1 MLNKKPDRLLIISS
15 RVTENYELTSAG
27 AKHLQH
33 ILTAW
38 FPRAVYHDL
47 TDDTVRVDV
56 VVRKGVISK
65 KNVFDTTFLADDG
78 SVIKTMSYDEDRMVG
93 RRCEQYA
100 QNKTR
105 YNGQK
110 DGLDFRHVYYTASRL
125 LSR

>member
-15 RVTENYELTSAG
+15 RVSEHYELSDAG

-33 ILTAW
+33 IFTAW
-38 FPRAVYHDL
+38 FPRAVYYDL
-47 TDDTVRVDV
+47 TDETVRVDV

-65 KNVFDTTFLADDG
+65 KNVFDATFLADDG
-78 SVIKTMSYDEDRMVG
+78 TVIKTASYDEDRIVG
-93 RRCEQYA
+93 RRCDQYA

-110 DGLDFRHVYYTASRL
+110 DGLDFRHVYYSATGFPSR
-125 LSR
+125 

>member
-15 RVTENYELTSAG
+15 RVTETYELTGAG

-33 ILTAW
+33 IFTAW

-65 KNVFDTTFLADDG
+65 KNVFDTSFLAEDG
-78 SVIKTMSYDEDRMVG
+78 TVIKNISYDEDRIVG
-93 RRCEQYA
+93 RRCDQYV

-110 DGLDFRHVYYTASRL
+110 DGLDFRHVYYSASAL